1 MFEHKSEKLLPVSTF
16 ARRMVVSFLLLVA
29 VLLVALGLGVLG
41 YHYFAG
47 LTWLDSILNA
57 SVILTGMGPIAP
69 MVSDSAKWFASAYAL
84 FSGVIFLSSI
94 GLLLAPVFTGFC
106 TSLISMRTITQVSEI
121 AHRRR

>member
-1 MFEHKSEKLLPVSTF
+1 M
-16 ARRMVVSFLLLVA
+16 SFLLLVA

-106 TSLISMRTITQVSEI
+106 TSFISMRTITQVSEI